1 MYLQD
6 RRGASKLSAVA
17 RKLGNDRGNLL
28 WKCCNIRPSE
38 IETLSAN
45 LNERACSFHRSM
57 SEYFFRPWPMM
68 LMNGHCR
75 LLVKKCV
82 HICNTPRLRL
92 LGACTSFASVHGV
105 SKSTVAYASSTMHLT
120 QCRILSSL
128 SGWKKGNQYRI
139 HLRFE

>member
-45 LNERACSFHRSM
+45 LNERAF
-57 SEYFFRPWPMM
+57 
-68 LMNGHCR
+68 
-75 LLVKKCV
+75 
-82 HICNTPRLRL
+82 
-92 LGACTSFASVHGV
+92 
-105 SKSTVAYASSTMHLT
+105 
-120 QCRILSSL
+120 LSSSQRARVLLQALAYDVDEWPL
-128 SGWKKGNQYRI
+128 SITREEVGPD
-139 HLRFE
+139 L